1 MATAT
6 ASQLVAEATCLNNC
20 VIKGIEKPIMIW
32 LLCQIAGVT
41 PNASALQ
48 ADAACL
54 ACIIPGMRDPIIIYL
69 LAQIA
74 ANGGTGG
81 GGGGSAAVTCGNY
94 GGGAPTF
101 TPTTPCALAVDT
113 SGPRLWI
120 FSNGV
125 WN

>member
-1 MATAT
+1 MR
-6 ASQLVAEATCLNNC
+6 EP
-20 VIKGIEKPIMIW
+20 VIIY
-32 LLCQIAGVT
+32 LLCQIANVSA
-41 PNASALQ
+41 NASSLV
-48 ADAACL
+48 AAATCL
-54 ACIIPGMRDPIIIYL
+54 NCVPLGMREPVIIYL
-69 LAQIA
+69 LQQIA